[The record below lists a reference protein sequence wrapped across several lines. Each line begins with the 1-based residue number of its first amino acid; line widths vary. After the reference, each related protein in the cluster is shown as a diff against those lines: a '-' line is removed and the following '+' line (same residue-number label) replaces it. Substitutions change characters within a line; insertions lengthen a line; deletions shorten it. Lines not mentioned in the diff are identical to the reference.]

1 MEYYIVL
8 LVFYAI
14 TLIFLRLVFAEIEGR
29 QARKMSNVRYFLR
42 YHSKFVYRNQFSII
56 FVAFLCYM
64 IVSVEKAFSTM
75 WFLQLLGFIAVGVIS
90 DALSQIVYY
99 YYINF
104 RFKKDIVESEELKK
118 LSHYLDYR
126 SVETL
131 IEKIKDNEGN
141 IFVSGCGTSAMAA
154 KKIVHTFQVINQKA
168 FYVNPSDAVHG
179 GLGVV
184 DKNDIFIVISKGGNT
199 NELVSFVGNIK
210 SKGAYLVYVGENES
224 SSICKVADLFLKVK
238 IEKEPDAYNMLATAS
253 TLAVISLFDAI
264 AIYLE
269 KNTSFSQEVFLVN
282 HPSGEVGDRLNKNV
296 GK

>member
-199 NELVSFVGNIK
+199 NELVSFVGNVK

>member
-1 MEYYIVL
+1 M
-8 LVFYAI
+8 
-14 TLIFLRLVFAEIEGR
+14 
-29 QARKMSNVRYFLR
+29 
-42 YHSKFVYRNQFSII
+42 
-56 FVAFLCYM
+56 
-64 IVSVEKAFSTM
+64 
-75 WFLQLLGFIAVGVIS
+75 
-90 DALSQIVYY
+90 
-99 YYINF
+99 
-104 RFKKDIVESEELKK
+104 
-118 LSHYLDYR
+118 
-126 SVETL
+126 
-131 IEKIKDNEGN
+131 
-141 IFVSGCGTSAMAA
+141 
-154 KKIVHTFQVINQKA
+154 
-168 FYVNPSDAVHG
+168 
-179 GLGVV
+179 

>member
-1 MEYYIVL
+1 MLE
-8 LVFYAI
+8 
-14 TLIFLRLVFAEIEGR
+14 
-29 QARKMSNVRYFLR
+29 
-42 YHSKFVYRNQFSII
+42 
-56 FVAFLCYM
+56 
-64 IVSVEKAFSTM
+64 
-75 WFLQLLGFIAVGVIS
+75 
-90 DALSQIVYY
+90 
-99 YYINF
+99 
-104 RFKKDIVESEELKK
+104 KDIQFVIDAESEELKK

-282 HPSGEVGDRLNKNV
+282 HRSGEVGDRLNKNV

>member
-1 MEYYIVL
+1 
-8 LVFYAI
+8 
-14 TLIFLRLVFAEIEGR
+14 
-29 QARKMSNVRYFLR
+29 
-42 YHSKFVYRNQFSII
+42 
-56 FVAFLCYM
+56 
-64 IVSVEKAFSTM
+64 
-75 WFLQLLGFIAVGVIS
+75 
-90 DALSQIVYY
+90 
-99 YYINF
+99 
-104 RFKKDIVESEELKK
+104 
-118 LSHYLDYR
+118 
-126 SVETL
+126 
-131 IEKIKDNEGN
+131 
-141 IFVSGCGTSAMAA
+141 MAA

-199 NELVSFVGNIK
+199 NELVSFVGNVK

-224 SSICKVADLFLKVK
+224 SSICKVADLFLKFK
-238 IEKEPDAYNMLATAS
+238 IEKEPYAYNMLATAS